1 MKRNIT
7 ENSTRA
13 TAGCLPVLLFNQKK
27 RTRLPLTSNPME
39 HESGSNSL
47 FPTPESFD
55 SPPAGNKGL
64 TQTRAPGNQTT
75 VQNNYRAQFQYPNIR
90 SNMDNAD
97 SGKAPLSNL
106 AKTTSIGQLQQQ
118 VPQHQ
123 QIQDYRNFSRGSSN
137 IGQNSKTNW
146 NQLQQQVP
154 LHQQSQEHRQFS
166 GGSNITGQS
175 NKTSWNT
182 GVRQQSGNTGK
193 ENTRPIMNERKEF
206 TSTNGNNRTQTKITS
221 TFRSCVPSESY
232 KTQTKSSQQTHQWP
246 KSSSQNTASSR
257 RSGQPNQ
264 FLENQFESNPRNSV
278 DQKSQPVQMKVTQ
291 PDNSLRI
298 ATTTIEGMKHWTQYS
313 HRVALLFEVFA
324 TLDSA
329 VIAGEHSAK
338 NFLLRDRKD
347 SVPCV
352 FYETDRD
359 LPRLIRGQVHRCMGT
374 YDKRRNLLKC
384 VSVRPAST
392 VEQKTFAEFVRVA
405 DAEMTQFVKA
415 LSEV

>member
-1 MKRNIT
+1 MDLNMKRNIT

-137 IGQNSKTNW
+137 IGQNSKTN
-146 NQLQQQVP
+146 
-154 LHQQSQEHRQFS
+154 
-166 GGSNITGQS
+166 
-175 NKTSWNT
+175 WNT